1 MRGVVSGIH
10 SMAKW
15 SIGSRWGP
23 TRIYFVNRCRMVN
36 QSLGIPLLLVLQGGR
51 KLPKI
56 TENYL
61 ILAVIIFI

>member
-36 QSLGIPLLLVLQGGR
+36 QSLGIPLLLVLQGGL

-56 TENYL
+56 T
-61 ILAVIIFI
+61 